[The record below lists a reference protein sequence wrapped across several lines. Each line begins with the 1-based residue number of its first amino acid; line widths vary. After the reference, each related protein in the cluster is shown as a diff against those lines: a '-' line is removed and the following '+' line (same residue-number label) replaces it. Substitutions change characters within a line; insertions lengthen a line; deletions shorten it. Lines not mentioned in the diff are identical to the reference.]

1 MDAFKAFMYDWGM
14 YIMLVACIVYCY
26 TSHRVAKKLINER
39 DEIAE
44 KLKNQYG
51 IELMEV
57 MK

>member
-1 MDAFKAFMYDWGM
+1 MEAFKAFMYDWGM

-26 TSHRVAKKLINER
+26 ASHRVAKKLINEH